1 MPWLV
6 LRAPLKVSS
15 QSEKVRED
23 FMFYLG
29 KLILSLTKKFCINF
43 LIILDHFQAITFFL
57 KSGLYPDLSG
67 STTKKSTFV
76 VCASSHRGAIKKSLN
91 LLWKSPQMVGGQTLV
106 CHQMHFFAKE
116 K

>member
-1 MPWLV
+1 MLWLV

-43 LIILDHFQAITFFL
+43 LIILDHFQAINFF
-57 KSGLYPDLSG
+57 
-67 STTKKSTFV
+67 
-76 VCASSHRGAIKKSLN
+76 
-91 LLWKSPQMVGGQTLV
+91 
-106 CHQMHFFAKE
+106 
-116 K
+116 